1 MILSGGTSHTPRIAS
16 LLSTLFPSTTTILS
30 PSTSSTALSPSTL
43 AARGAAI
50 QASLIQEYDAEDI
63 AQSTHPMVTVTPHL
77 QRAIGVLLVSEDE
90 HRGLFVPLLAAE
102 TPVPARRAGIFE
114 TPRTGGDVLVKV
126 CEGVRHIR
134 VEKKVNDAKTAPKGD
149 ATADSDSDLDD
160 SEEDD
165 EGDQEVREKV
175 WSVGSVLAEA
185 AVRGVKKG
193 AKIEVTVNIGGD
205 LNVLVTAREVGGKGG
220 VRGNLDHHHTS
231 PALQNGT
238 AG

>member
-1 MILSGGTSHTPRIAS
+1 MILSGGSSHTPRIAS
-16 LLSTLFPSTTTILS
+16 LLAPLFPPTTTILS

-90 HRGLFVPLLAAE
+90 HRGLFIPLLASE
-102 TPVPARRAGIFE
+102 TPVPARRAGVFE

-126 CEGVRHIR
+126 CEGVRHIK
-134 VEKKVNDAKTAPKGD
+134 VEKKVNDAKTPKGE
-149 ATADSDSDLDD
+149 ATADSGSDLDD
-160 SEEDD
+160 SEDD
-165 EGDQEVREKV
+165 QEDQEVREKV

-193 AKIEVTVNIGGD
+193 AKIEVTVNVGGD

-220 VRGNLDHHHTS
+220 VRGTLDHAS

>member
-16 LLSTLFPSTTTILS
+16 LLASIFPPTTTILS
-30 PSTSSTALSPSTL
+30 PSTSPSALSPSTL

-77 QRAIGVLLVSEDE
+77 QRAIGILLVSEDE
-90 HRGLFVPLLAAE
+90 QRGLFVPLLAAE

-114 TPRTGGDVLVKV
+114 TPRTGGNILVKV
-126 CEGVRHIR
+126 CEGVRQIR
-134 VEKKVNDAKTAPKGD
+134 VEKKVNDAKTPKG
-149 ATADSDSDLDD
+149 ATTADSDSDLDD
-160 SEEDD
+160 SEDDQED
-165 EGDQEVREKV
+165 EEVREKV

-185 AVRGVKKG
+185 SVRGVKKG
-193 AKIEVTVNIGGD
+193 AKIEVTVNVGGD
-205 LNVLVTAREVGGKGG
+205 LNVLITAREVGGKGG
-220 VRGNLDHHHTS
+220 VRGTLDHTS
-231 PALQNGT
+231 PAMQNGT

>member
-16 LLSTLFPSTTTILS
+16 LLSTLFPPTTTIIS
-30 PSTSSTALSPSTL
+30 PSTSSTALSPSSL

-90 HRGLFVPLLAAE
+90 QRGLFVPLLAAE

-126 CEGVRHIR
+126 CEGVRHIK
-134 VEKKVNDAKTAPKGD
+134 VEKKVYDRKPPKGSS
-149 ATADSDSDLDD
+149 AADSGSDMNDS
-160 SEEDD
+160 EDD
-165 EGDQEVREKV
+165 EEEDQEVREKI
-175 WSVGSVLAEA
+175 WSVGSALAEA
-185 AVRGVKKG
+185 SVRDVKKG
-193 AKIEVTVNIGGD
+193 AKIEVTVNVGGD

-220 VRGNLDHHHTS
+220 VRGTLDHTS
-231 PALQNGT
+231 PIMQNGT